1 MKQLRDHIQLSAKA
15 FVELRSWKT
24 AQRCS
29 KMRCMRFP
37 SQYRTKDPSCCWFS
51 TTKPSRHTRSRCNR
65 TNKSHVPPTRA
76 TADVF
81 ALDFDGVLVDS
92 EPEISSSAIAAASEY
107 WPEEFGHL
115 DDAANHQVRHN
126 LRQVRPVLVNG
137 VEALVMVQKLLFL
150 HELLRSYN
158 QHMPCATL
166 PLPF

>member
-1 MKQLRDHIQLSAKA
+1 MCAKRLL
-15 FVELRSWKT
+15 ELRSWGGRT
-24 AQRCS
+24 LVQAQEGLESMHYTRS
-29 KMRCMRFP
+29 
-37 SQYRTKDPSCCWFS
+37 SQLRHCQTKDARCCWFS
-51 TTKPSRHTRSRCNR
+51 TTKPSRQTSSRCKRANR
-65 TNKSHVPPTRA
+65 CHVQPTRA

-137 VEALVMVQKLLFL
+137 VEALVMV
-150 HELLRSYN
+150 
-158 QHMPCATL
+158 
-166 PLPF
+166 